1 MKKLYKNYIYT
12 ILLAGSVFIFSILF
26 SCSLDKNQNNNN
38 FLSIEVYE
46 GDTLWGIAEKYEEA
60 DLTKKEFIGWIEEHN
75 EVRADSIKPGQVIVI
90 PVKSEKL
97 VQNLASQQ

>member
-26 SCSLDKNQNNNN
+26 SCTINDDQKKD
-38 FLSIEVYE
+38 FLSIEVSE
-46 GDTLWGIAEKYEEA
+46 GDTLWEIAEEYEGA

-75 EVRADSIKPGQVIVI
+75 GISGDSIKPGQVIVI
-90 PVKSEKL
+90 PVKGEKL

>member
-26 SCSLDKNQNNNN
+26 SCTLDKNQNNN
-38 FLSIEVYE
+38 FLSIEVNE
-46 GDTLWGIAEKYEEA
+46 GDTLWEIAEKYEEA

-75 EVRADSIKPGQVIVI
+75 EVSADSIKPGQVIVI

>member
-26 SCSLDKNQNNNN
+26 SCTLNDDQKKD
-38 FLSIEVYE
+38 FLSIEVGE
-46 GDTLWGIAEKYEEA
+46 GDTLWGIAEEYEEA
-60 DLTKKEFIGWIEEHN
+60 NLTKKEFIGWIEEHN
-75 EVRADSIKPGQVIVI
+75 GISADSIKPGQVIVI
-90 PVKSEKL
+90 PVKGEKL

>member
-26 SCSLDKNQNNNN
+26 SCTLNNEQKND
-38 FLSIEVYE
+38 FLSIEVSE
-46 GDTLWGIAEKYEEA
+46 GDTLWEIAEEYEEA
-60 DLTKKEFIGWIEEHN
+60 NLTKKEFIGWIEEHN

-90 PVKSEKL
+90 PVKGEEL

>member
-26 SCSLDKNQNNNN
+26 SCTLNNDQKKD
-38 FLSIEVYE
+38 FLSIEVSE
-46 GDTLWGIAEKYEEA
+46 GDTLWGIAEEYEET

-75 EVRADSIKPGQVIVI
+75 GVNADSIKPGQVIVI
-90 PVKSEKL
+90 PVKGEEL
-97 VQNLASQQ
+97 VQNLASEQ

>member
-26 SCSLDKNQNNNN
+26 SCTLNNEQKND
-38 FLSIEVYE
+38 FLSIEVGE
-46 GDTLWGIAEKYEEA
+46 GDTLWEIAEEYEEA
-60 DLTKKEFIGWIEEHN
+60 NLTKKEFIGWIEEHN

-90 PVKSEKL
+90 PVKGEEL
-97 VQNLASQQ
+97 VQNLASEQ

>member
-26 SCSLDKNQNNNN
+26 SCTLNNEQKND
-38 FLSIEVYE
+38 FLSIEVSE
-46 GDTLWGIAEKYEEA
+46 GDTLWEIAEEYEEA
-60 DLTKKEFIGWIEEHN
+60 NLTKKEFIGWIEEHN

-90 PVKSEKL
+90 PVKGEEL
-97 VQNLASQQ
+97 VQNLASEQ